1 MGQVMG
7 REQGQVSIQEEFITN
22 VNPTSI
28 GTVGTLI
35 QTPFI
40 DASTKINTLVDEVNR
55 AIIDNKNSDTTA
67 LLFTNEIRA
76 MKHSARAHDI
86 LFEEEEAKAQGI
98 GKKTR
103 RQTLQEFVLLFFFCA
118 YAILSAAVV
127 MYAYIEK
134 GSSQALTVIA
144 SMIIIAFVITGLI
157 IRLG

>member
-7 REQGQVSIQEEFITN
+7 REQGEPTIQEEFITTSG
-22 VNPTSI
+22 PGSI
-28 GTVGTLI
+28 GTVGSVI

-40 DASTKINTLVDEVNR
+40 DASTKINTLVDELNE
-55 AIIDNKNSDTTA
+55 AIADNKNSDTTA

-76 MKHSARAHDI
+76 MKHSARAHDV
-86 LFEEEEAKAQGI
+86 LFEENEAKAQDT

-118 YAILSAAVV
+118 YAILSAAVI

-134 GSSQALTVIA
+134 GSSHALTVLA
-144 SMIIIAFVITGLI
+144 GMVIIAFVVTGLI
-157 IRLG
+157 IRLA